1 MAGGL
6 ALGALAVTAAALLL
20 GQRLPSGGFAADACE
35 RLQAVGERVV
45 GQELALGQAAH
56 AICDHLLDPAPERP
70 LVLAAHGPPGVGKSF
85 FHRVAA
91 GALYGVEAEVAGGG
105 GGWSCPG
112 AGCPGYTVLFG
123 MDYSADEQERQAAA
137 IKESMERHLRTYPEA
152 FVVVEEYDKLDCRS
166 RGFFR
171 QLLDSGFGP
180 GAARAVVLLESNA
193 GYLDVHGLVAGPGR
207 ARDALRPEEA
217 QRTLKNVVFERYSAE
232 ACEERADTLKLVGLV
247 HAYLPFLPLEVGH
260 LRRILGR
267 ALPER
272 LGQFHGARE
281 GVTHRLAEGP
291 AGQGLLEF
299 LAEKA
304 EFDGGF
310 ALEGAKEVGTILSR
324 YVTPQYR
331 RFLRAEG
338 WGRGGG
344 RAGGGR
350 GGIPEAVVHVGLAED
365 RSGAHFSTEAKGG
378 GAGGEGGGKGGE
390 GVRSGGANADD
401 L

>member
-1 MAGGL
+1 MGWRTGRMAGGL

-56 AICDHLLDPAPERP
+56 AICDHLQDPAPERP

-91 GALYGVEAEVAGGG
+91 GALYGVETEAAGGR

-112 AGCPGYTVLFG
+112 AGCPGYVVLFG
-123 MDYSADEQERQAAA
+123 MDYLADEHERQAAA
-137 IKESMERHLRTYPEA
+137 IKESLERHLRTYPEA
-152 FVVVEEYDKLDCRS
+152 FVVVEEYDKLDCRA

-193 GYLDVHGLVAGPGR
+193 GYLDLHGLVAGPGR

-232 ACEERADTLKLVGLV
+232 ACEARADTLKLVGLV
-247 HAYLPFLPLEVGH
+247 HAYLPFLPLEAGH
-260 LRRILGR
+260 LRRVLAR

-281 GVTHRLAEGP
+281 GVTHRLEEGP
-291 AGQGLLEF
+291 AGEGLLDF

-310 ALEGAKEVGTILSR
+310 ALEGAKEAGTILSR

-344 RAGGGR
+344 RAGGGGR
-350 GGIPEAVVHVGLAED
+350 SPPAVVRVGLAED
-365 RSGAHFSTEAKGG
+365 GSGARFSAQAGEGG
-378 GAGGEGGGKGGE
+378 GGGEGGRAG
-390 GVRSGGANADD
+390 D